1 MSYYNLHSG
10 PQTVETTETDTLHK
24 HEDVFQVVLYN
35 DDVNEMDHVVMSLM
49 KVFDHTT
56 ELAVKITLDAHKNGR
71 AVAEV
76 EAREQAQLH
85 KEQLQSLGLTASV
98 EVIS

>member
-1 MSYYNLHSG
+1 MSFYNLHSG
-10 PQTVETTETDTLHK
+10 VQTLESTETDTLHK
-24 HEDVFQVVLYN
+24 LDDMCQVILFN
-35 DDVNEMDHVVMSLM
+35 DDINDMDHVVTSLM
-49 KVFDHTT
+49 QVFSHSV
-56 ELAVKITLDAHKNGR
+56 ELAVKITLDAHKHGR

-85 KEQLQSLGLTASV
+85 KEQLQSFGLTVAV